1 MNTTPFSVSSPR
13 EPSDFTSSIPS
24 FHSKKNFKKTSE
36 WSEHHWYIPLY
47 RLSKTLVFTAFA
59 VPSMQWPILIYEVL
73 ISFVSKLEQKASVYI
88 RKWLKLHTS
97 ITSLLFYSWASP
109 FPLPVRSLTS
119 VLKSFK
125 ITRHLLLK
133 HSQDGSVSSCL
144 KVTGR

>member
-1 MNTTPFSVSSPR
+1 MNTAPFSVSSPR
-13 EPSDFTSSIPS
+13 EPSDFTSSILS
-24 FHSKKNFKKTSE
+24 FHSKKTSRKNFWMVWTSLI
-36 WSEHHWYIPLY
+36 YP
-47 RLSKTLVFTAFA
+47 TLQALKNSGFY
-59 VPSMQWPILIYEVL
+59 SICYSIQWPILIYEVL

-109 FPLPVRSLTS
+109 FPLPIRSLTS